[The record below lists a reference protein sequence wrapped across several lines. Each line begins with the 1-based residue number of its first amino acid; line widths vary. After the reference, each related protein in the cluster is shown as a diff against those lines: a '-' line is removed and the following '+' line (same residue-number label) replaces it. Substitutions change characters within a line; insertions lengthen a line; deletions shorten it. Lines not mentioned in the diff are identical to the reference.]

1 MQGVKCA
8 LHPTSGVRTKIKGKI
23 MPAHNRLLAAIVIG
37 LSGLCSTGAA
47 IAQENLELKPN
58 MRAADAYELRLS
70 GDKLLFS
77 TYSYNIGDGP
87 LEIVGGET
95 GSGVQNVYQRIY
107 STDGSSYERRAGQF
121 VWHPDHDHVHFTNY
135 ATYTLQPVGASGG
148 SAREGHKT
156 TFCLMDTNK
165 APAPHA
171 SSNPAYY
178 MDCGTTIQGISVGWG
193 DKYSWYLADQDIDV
207 AGLPSGDYSLSI
219 DIDPNNALLET
230 NDTDNSSLIYVNLDF
245 ANGIVTVINEPGDPG
260 DPPAPPVTIASI
272 TPDSGTKNSIVPV
285 TISGS
290 GFTDGMSVSFAN
302 GSGRAPIVN
311 VTNYTDNQITAIVT
325 IKKGGRKRQST
336 WDLRVGNGLLSNA
349 FTVNP

>member
-1 MQGVKCA
+1 M
-8 LHPTSGVRTKIKGKI
+8 L
-23 MPAHNRLLAAIVIG
+23 AHNRLLATLVIG
-37 LSGLCSTGAA
+37 LSGVCATGAA
-47 IAQENLELKPN
+47 IAQDNLELRPN

-70 GDKLLFS
+70 GNKLLFS

-121 VWHPDHDHVHFTNY
+121 VWHPDHDHVHFSNY

-156 TFCLMDTNK
+156 TFCLMDTNR
-165 APAPHA
+165 APAPYA
-171 SSNPAYY
+171 SSDAAHYT
-178 MDCGTTIQGISVGWG
+178 DCGTTIQGISVGWG

-207 AGLPSGDYSLSI
+207 TGLPSGDYSLAI
-219 DIDPNNALLET
+219 DIDPSNALLET
-230 NDTDNSSLIYVNLDF
+230 NDTDNSSLIYVRLNF
-245 ANGIVTVINEPGDPG
+245 SEGTVEVIPEPGDPG
-260 DPPAPPVTIASI
+260 DPPAPPVTVTSI

-285 TISGS
+285 TIYGS
-290 GFTDGMSVSFAN
+290 GFTPGMSVLFAN

-311 VTNYTDNQITAIVT
+311 VSDYSDTQITATIT

-336 WDLRVGNGLLSNA
+336 WDLLVGNGKLSHA
-349 FTVNP
+349 FTVMP